1 MAPRTLS
8 SILLDRHRIAGDVR
22 AGTEIGL
29 SADQALL
36 TDVLG
41 TLVMLELEAM
51 GIDRVRIAVAAQYV
65 DHNLLEV
72 DNLNAEEH
80 QFLQS
85 ACQRLGIW
93 YARAGTGISHPV
105 HMQRFGKPGDLL
117 VGCDSH
123 TCAAGGLGMLAIGM
137 GGIDVAL
144 AIAGEPVFIPT
155 PEIFGVRLSGTLP
168 DWVSAKDVVLEML
181 RRHGVEGGFG
191 RIIEY
196 YGPSVATLSAMDRHV
211 IANMGAEM
219 GATTTLFPSD
229 ERTRDYLTSV
239 GRTGDW
245 MPLAADD
252 GAGYDHHDEIDLS
265 AIEPMIAMP
274 SSPGNV
280 VRVRDVPKV
289 EVYQSYIGSSA
300 NPAYRDLA
308 IAAAIVAG
316 RTIHERTSLDLN
328 PSSRQLL
335 QQLVADGS
343 LGTLIAAGGRV
354 HQPGCNGCIGMGQA
368 PATGRPSLRTVPRN
382 FPGRS
387 GTIEDSVYLCSP
399 ETAAASALTG
409 IITDPRDLD
418 MPYPEVADP
427 ITPQPDMLGL
437 LPPIAAEAAS
447 LVEIRR
453 TLNIVAI
460 PDLPSPARDLR
471 VPILL
476 KVGDDISTD
485 AIVPAG
491 NEVMPHWT
499 NFPRVARY
507 VFRNVD
513 ADYPDRAAQTSNE
526 GVSHAIVGGAN
537 YGQGSS
543 RENAALIPRIMGLGV
558 VVAKSIARIHWQ
570 NLVNFGVLPL
580 TFVEPADHDS
590 LEAGETLVI
599 ADYAKA
605 LRTGGAIVATV
616 EPTGR
621 TVRLTHGISPRQIA
635 MIEQGGA
642 INAFRRKA
650 IKQEVTTVETTA

>member
-8 SILLDRHRIAGDVR
+8 SILISRHLAAGEPR
-22 AGTEIGL
+22 AGAEIGL
-29 SADQALL
+29 AANQALL

-51 GIDRVRIAVAAQYV
+51 AVDRVGIDVAAQYV

-80 QFLQS
+80 LFLQS
-85 ACQRLGIW
+85 ACQRFGIW

-144 AIAGEPVFIPT
+144 AIAGEPVFITT
-155 PEIFGVRLSGTLP
+155 PEIWGVHLSGTLP

-196 YGPSVATLSAMDRHV
+196 YGPGVAKLSAMDRHV

-219 GATTTLFPSD
+219 GATTTVFPSD
-229 ERTRDYLTSV
+229 ERTRAYLTSV
-239 GRTGDW
+239 GRDADW
-245 MPLAADD
+245 IPLAADD
-252 GAGYDHHDEIDLS
+252 GAAYDHHDRIDLS
-265 AIEPMIAMP
+265 TVEPMIAMP

-280 VRVRDVPKV
+280 VRVRDVPRV

-308 IAAAIVAG
+308 IAAAIVEG

-343 LGTLIAAGGRV
+343 LGALIAAGGRV

-368 PATGRPSLRTVPRN
+368 PARGRPSLRTVPRN

-387 GTIEDSVYLCSP
+387 GTIEDAVYLCSP

-409 IITDPRDLD
+409 VITDPRNLD
-418 MPYPEVADP
+418 MACPRVSDP
-427 ITPQPDMLGL
+427 VEPQPDRLGL
-437 LPPIAAEAAS
+437 LPPLAADAAGD
-447 LVEIRR
+447 VEIRR
-453 TLNIVAI
+453 TPNIAAI
-460 PDLPSPARDLR
+460 PDLPPLGQDLW
-471 VPILL
+471 VPIML
-476 KVGDDISTD
+476 KVADDISTD

-499 NFPRVARY
+499 NFPRVAAY

-513 ADYPDRAAQTSNE
+513 ADYPDRAVRACDE

-580 TFVEPADHDS
+580 TFADPADYDA

-599 ADYAKA
+599 ADYVAA
-605 LRTGGAIVATV
+605 LHAGPAITASVK
-616 EPTGR
+616 PSGR
-621 TVRLTHGISPRQIA
+621 MIRLTHSLSPRQIA

-650 IKQEVTTVETTA
+650 AEQDVSTVETTA